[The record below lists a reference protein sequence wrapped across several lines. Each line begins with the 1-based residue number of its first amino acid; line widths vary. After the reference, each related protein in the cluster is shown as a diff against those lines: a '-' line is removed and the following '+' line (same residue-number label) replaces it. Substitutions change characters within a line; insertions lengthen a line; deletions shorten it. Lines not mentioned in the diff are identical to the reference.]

1 MEAAKQHY
9 SRRRVLV
16 LGGLDRSLINFRGP
30 LIRAMVTAGHE
41 VFAAAP
47 PENAEVP
54 QHLAKLGV
62 QFVPV
67 ALARAGLNPLADGRG
82 LFQLRSLLQKERP
95 DVVLSYTIKPV
106 IYGSLA
112 ASWAGVPRIYALIT
126 GLGAAFHTPGIKG
139 RLLRFLAVF
148 MYRLAFARC
157 NKVFVQ
163 NSEIAELFIRKNIV
177 PAGKIVV
184 VPGSGVDTQHFTPV
198 SLPPGPLVFLLLA
211 RMLRDK
217 GVEEYVAAARLVKK
231 EMPQAR
237 FLLVGDTDPNPA
249 AIAER
254 QLKQWNE
261 EGVIEYRS
269 AISDVRPL
277 LSACSAYV
285 LPSYHEGMPRS
296 VLEAMAMGR
305 PVITTD
311 TIGCRDMVFDA
322 GAPDAAGVKWGCN
335 GALVPVREVRSLAA
349 AMIRLGGDPTLAEKM
364 GQQGRL
370 LVERFFDVNQV
381 NALMLS
387 EMKITKDTPEA
398 QPVASVAL

>member
-1 MEAAKQHY
+1 VRYE
-9 SRRRVLV
+9 
-16 LGGLDRSLINFRGP
+16 
-30 LIRAMVTAGHE
+30 
-41 VFAAAP
+41 
-47 PENAEVP
+47 
-54 QHLAKLGV
+54 
-62 QFVPV
+62 PV
-67 ALARAGLNPLADGRG
+67 SLARTGLNPLTDLASMFR
-82 LFQLRSLLQKERP
+82 LRRVFKRQRP

-112 ASWAGVPRIYALIT
+112 ASWTGVPRIYSLIT
-126 GLGAAFHTPGIKG
+126 GLGAAFHTSGIKG
-139 RLLRFLAVF
+139 RLLRFLAVS
-148 MYRLAFARC
+148 MYRLALARC

-163 NSEIAELFIRKNIV
+163 NREIAELFIRESIV
-177 PAGKIVV
+177 ASDKIVV
-184 VPGSGVDTQHFTPV
+184 VPGSGVDTQHFIPV
-198 SLPPGPLVFLLLA
+198 PLPPGPPVFLLLA

-249 AIAER
+249 AIPER

-296 VLEAMAMGR
+296 VLEAMATGR

-311 TIGCRDMVFDA
+311 TIGCRETVINPGPADA
-322 GAPDAAGVKWGCN
+322 EGIRTGEN
-335 GALVPVREVRSLAA
+335 GLLVPVRSIGPLAA
-349 AMIRLGGDPTLAEKM
+349 AMLRLARNSSMGAAM
-364 GQQGRL
+364 GQRGREV
-370 LVERFFDVNQV
+370 VEQQFDARLINDLTLR
-381 NALMLS
+381 AMDLTGA
-387 EMKITKDTPEA
+387 ET
-398 QPVASVAL
+398 

>member
-1 MEAAKQHY
+1 MN
-9 SRRRVLV
+9 SNSVLV
-16 LGGLDRSLINFRGP
+16 LGGYDQSLINFRGP
-30 LIRAMVTAGHE
+30 LLRAMVQAGHD
-41 VFAAAP
+41 VIAAAP
-47 PENAEVP
+47 TKTPGVP
-54 QHLAKLGV
+54 PRLAAMGV
-62 QFVPV
+62 RFVPV
-67 ALARAGLNPLADGRG
+67 ALSRAGLNPVTDALTLVRLNM
-82 LFQLRSLLQKERP
+82 LFNREHP

-112 ASWAGVPRIYALIT
+112 ASWTRVPRIYALIT
-126 GLGAAFHTPGIKG
+126 GLGAAFHTAGIKG
-139 RLLRFLAVF
+139 RLLRCFAVG
-148 MYRLAFARC
+148 MYRVALARC

-163 NSEIAELFIRKNIV
+163 NREIAELFIRESIV
-177 PAGKIVV
+177 AAGKIVV
-184 VPGSGVDTQHFTPV
+184 VPGSGVDTRHFTPG
-198 SLPPGPLVFLLLA
+198 SLPSGPPVFLLLA

-249 AIAER
+249 AIPES

-296 VLEAMAMGR
+296 VLEAMATGR

-311 TIGCRDMVFDA
+311 TIGCRDTVFDA
-322 GAPDAAGVKWGCN
+322 GTPDAAGVKWGRN

-349 AMIRLGGDPTLAEKM
+349 AMIRLGEDPTLAEKM

-387 EMKITKDTPEA
+387 EMEITKDTPEP
-398 QPVASVAL
+398 QPRTSVT